1 MSGIAETVAT
11 AAGMFAGTNVD
22 DTIVLTVLFSS
33 ARAEG
38 KPQIWQ
44 IWAGQYLGVAALVAV
59 SVIAALGLT
68 IIPDDYVG
76 LLGLGLVALGGYGLF
91 SAIRSRDDDADA
103 SQALV
108 SSMLAVAGITIAN
121 GADNLAVYTS
131 VFRTI
136 GPGPTII
143 TIIVFGVGV
152 AIWCV
157 AGSLLGAHKK
167 VVQLFERYGEWLVP
181 GVFIVIG
188 GVIVAESG
196 VFAKIT

>member
-1 MSGIAETVAT
+1 VRGIAETIAT

-22 DTIVLTVLFSS
+22 DTIVLTVLFLS

-38 KPQIWQ
+38 RPKIWQ

-59 SVIAALGLT
+59 SVIAALGLM

-76 LLGLGLVALGGYGLF
+76 LLGLGLVALGVYGLV
-91 SAIRSRDDDADA
+91 SAIRSRNDDEDA
-103 SQALV
+103 SPALV
-108 SSMLAVAGITIAN
+108 GSMLAVAGITVAN
-121 GADNLAVYTS
+121 GADNLSVDTS

-136 GPGPTII
+136 GPGPTVIS
-143 TIIVFGVGV
+143 IIVFAIGV

-167 VVQLFERYGEWLVP
+167 VVDLFERYGDWLVP
-181 GVFIVIG
+181 GVFIIIG
-188 GVIVAESG
+188 GFIVAESG
-196 VFAKIT
+196 VIAKIT